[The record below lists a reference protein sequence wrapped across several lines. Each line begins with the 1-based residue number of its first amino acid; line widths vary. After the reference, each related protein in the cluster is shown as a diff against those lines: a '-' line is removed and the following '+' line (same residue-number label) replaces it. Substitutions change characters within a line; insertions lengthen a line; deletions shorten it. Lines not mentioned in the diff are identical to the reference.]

1 MIAFFQQI
9 QLGNND
15 LLPMSSK
22 KAFGS
27 IDYLLDILSVVIIG
41 LVAFRTNENLEAKLG
56 EFLGNDSNTWIL
68 ERGLGASDIPS
79 NTHFLS

>member
-1 MIAFFQQI
+1 
-9 QLGNND
+9 
-15 LLPMSSK
+15 MSSK

-56 EFLGNDSNTWIL
+56 KFLGNDSNTWIL

-79 NTHFLS
+79 DTHFLS

>member
-1 MIAFFQQI
+1 
-9 QLGNND
+9 
-15 LLPMSSK
+15 MSSK

-56 EFLGNDSNTWIL
+56 KFLRKRLEYLDS
-68 ERGLGASDIPS
+68 
-79 NTHFLS
+79 

>member
-1 MIAFFQQI
+1 
-9 QLGNND
+9 
-15 LLPMSSK
+15 MSSK

-56 EFLGNDSNTWIL
+56 EFWETTRILGFL
-68 ERGLGASDIPS
+68 MRGLGASDIPS

>member
-1 MIAFFQQI
+1 
-9 QLGNND
+9 
-15 LLPMSSK
+15 MSSK

-56 EFLGNDSNTWIL
+56 KFLGNDSNTWIL
-68 ERGLGASDIPS
+68 ERDLGASDIPS